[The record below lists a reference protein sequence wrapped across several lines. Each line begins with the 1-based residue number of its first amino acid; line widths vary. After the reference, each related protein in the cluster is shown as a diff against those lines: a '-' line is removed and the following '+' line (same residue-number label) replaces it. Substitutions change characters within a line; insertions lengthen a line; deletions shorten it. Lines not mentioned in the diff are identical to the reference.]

1 MSDQGRPYAG
11 ASREERESARREQ
24 LVTAGISLFGTQGYR
39 SATVGAVCAEAGL
52 NKRYFYESFA
62 TLEDL
67 LCEVYERV
75 VADLRTSV
83 LAGDDEDAAMVLRGF
98 MAGFLT
104 WAQANPVQA
113 RVHLFE
119 VLGVSARVDE
129 LYRWQGRAIG
139 DELASRLSATVA
151 GPQLTAG
158 QQKVLGDVLVGA
170 GVQMVVDWVISDYQP
185 PRDELLDQMD
195 ATLGWVLAAGLA
207 ALG

>member
-1 MSDQGRPYAG
+1 MRDQGRPYAG

-39 SATVGAVCAEAGL
+39 AATVGAVCAEAGL

-75 VADLRTSV
+75 VADLRASV
-83 LAGDDEDAAMVLRGF
+83 LAGDDEDVATVLRGF

-104 WAQANPVQA
+104 WAQTNPVQA

-158 QQKVLGDVLVGA
+158 QHKVLGDLLVGA
-170 GVQMVVDWVISDYQP
+170 GAQMVVDWVISDYQP

-207 ALG
+207 TLG